1 MVQFNELRITP
12 DGKKLIIDVSVKDSE
27 YYTNVYLDKILIDNQ
42 DSFLESGPS
51 SSAIIFPIIQDGHK
65 LVEVANSDFNPET
78 ETSYTY
84 NGTLEEGVYYDFSK
98 VTIADTFLGT
108 DIALNFIGQDYNFEY
123 NSKDLKGRTFIFNGS
138 DLDERPLKIKTIRME
153 INYTELLYNLNQDLL
168 FVYVKIKG
176 TPSVDTPCGMDNI
189 TTLGV
194 VSNFYPLYQHA
205 FNYIKELNDT
215 CSIPKNFINYI
226 LQYKAF
232 EFAIKTGHYTE
243 AIKYWK
249 KFFMGIKDSV
259 ITSNCG
265 CYGQGT

>member
-12 DGKKLIIDVSVKDSE
+12 DGQKLIIDVSVKDLE
-27 YYTNVYLDKILIDNQ
+27 YYTNVYLDTVQID
-42 DSFLESGPS
+42 
-51 SSAIIFPIIQDGHK
+51 A
-65 LVEVANSDFNPET
+65 AN
-78 ETSYTY
+78 
-84 NGTLEEGVYYDFSK
+84 
-98 VTIADTFLGT
+98 
-108 DIALNFIGQDYNFEY
+108 
-123 NSKDLKGRTFIFNGS
+123 
-138 DLDERPLKIKTIRME
+138 
-153 INYTELLYNLNQDLL
+153 
-168 FVYVKIKG
+168 
-176 TPSVDTPCGMDNI
+176 TPCGMDNI

-194 VSNFYPLYQHA
+194 VSNLYPLYQHA
-205 FNYIKELNDT
+205 FSYIKELGNT

-232 EFAIKTGHYTE
+232 ELAIKTGHYTK